1 MKTTIKILLLTTIM
15 TINLGCENATPPTS
29 GGPGIET
36 VAGFVSNEN
45 GDPLEGIRIEIYYDK
60 ALQEHYPDGNYW
72 YDMSDEDKKKYAD
85 KEPITYTDKEGRY
98 SQSRSPR
105 VGQDTFDIY
114 VVAIDTAGVY
124 ERQVKK
130 GVIRYW
136 GSPIWENGFHDISGK
151 AEVDFILTPSKKYSS
166 TIN

>member
-1 MKTTIKILLLTTIM
+1 MKTTIKFLLLITIM
-15 TINLGCENATPPTS
+15 ILNLSCENQISPPS
-29 GGPGIET
+29 SVSGIEH
-36 VAGFVSNEN
+36 VDGVVSNEN
-45 GDPLEGIRIEIYYDK
+45 GDLLEGIRIEIYYDE
-60 ALQEHYPDGNYW
+60 ALQEHYPDNYW
-72 YDMSDEDKKKYAD
+72 YNMSDEDKKKYAD

>member
-1 MKTTIKILLLTTIM
+1 MKTTIRFILLINIII
-15 TINLGCENATPPTS
+15 INLGCETKTPPQS
-29 GGPGIET
+29 GVSGVEHVSGL
-36 VAGFVSNEN
+36 VSNEN
-45 GDPLEGIRIEIYYDK
+45 GDPLESIRIEIYYDE

-85 KEPITYTDKEGRY
+85 KEPIIYTDKEGRY
-98 SQSRSPR
+98 SKGRSPR

-114 VVAIDTAGVY
+114 VVAIDTTGVY

-136 GSPIWENGFHDISGK
+136 GSPIWENGSQDSSGR
-151 AEVDFILTPSKKYSS
+151 AEVNFVLTR
-166 TIN
+166 IE

>member
-1 MKTTIKILLLTTIM
+1 MKTTIKFILLINIII
-15 TINLGCENATPPTS
+15 INLGCEPITPPPS
-29 GGPGIET
+29 GVSGIEH
-36 VAGFVSNEN
+36 VDGVVSNEN
-45 GDPLEGIRIEIYYDK
+45 GDLLEGIRIEIYYDE

-85 KEPITYTDKEGRY
+85 KEPIIYTDKEGHY

-136 GSPIWENGFHDISGK
+136 GSPIWENGSQDRSGLAK
-151 AEVDFILTPSKKYSS
+151 VDFILTKS
-166 TIN
+166 TK